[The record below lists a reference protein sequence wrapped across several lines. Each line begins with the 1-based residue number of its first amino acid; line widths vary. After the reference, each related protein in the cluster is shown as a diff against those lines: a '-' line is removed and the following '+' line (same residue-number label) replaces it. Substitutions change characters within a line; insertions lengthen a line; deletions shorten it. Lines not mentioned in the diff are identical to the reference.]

1 MLLKLFRQSFRRGEF
16 HLRLQAAAGVLTKT
30 FILRQGIG
38 CGEKAVFDEWTKN
51 LTADKRW

>member
-16 HLRLQAAAGVLTKT
+16 YLRLQAAAGVLTKT